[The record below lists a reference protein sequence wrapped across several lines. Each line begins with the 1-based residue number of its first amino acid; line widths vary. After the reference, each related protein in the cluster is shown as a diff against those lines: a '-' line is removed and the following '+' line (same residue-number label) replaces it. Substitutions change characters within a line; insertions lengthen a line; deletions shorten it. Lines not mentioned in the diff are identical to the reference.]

1 MHVAGKGASLVAVAV
16 TAVRER
22 VHDVQLPR
30 VARLR
35 KAGFALLTSKGLG
48 HRTQRLVRTWWAS
61 HELEAVLWAL
71 ALALAVVAGLV
82 VAWL

>member
-1 MHVAGKGASLVAVAV
+1 MHVAGRGASLVAVAV
-16 TAVRER
+16 TAVREK
-22 VHDVQLPR
+22 VHDVKLPR

-35 KAGFALLTSKGLG
+35 SAGFAFLASKGRG
-48 HRTQRLVRTWWAS
+48 HRTQRRVKTWWAS

-71 ALALAVVAGLV
+71 AVALAVLAGLV